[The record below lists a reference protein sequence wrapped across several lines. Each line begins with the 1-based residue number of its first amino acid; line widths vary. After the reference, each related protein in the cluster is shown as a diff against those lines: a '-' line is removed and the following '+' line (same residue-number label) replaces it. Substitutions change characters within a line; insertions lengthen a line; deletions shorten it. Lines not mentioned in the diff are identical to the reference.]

1 MNKKIM
7 IVLLSAVMAVSA
19 AACGN
24 GKGGKG
30 SAGGSG
36 QESTENKTKDSAAAS
51 DVSYDLEKDVKL
63 GKYMGLKV
71 GLPNTYK
78 VTKKQIEEY
87 AENVGQYYAKPTY
100 KDTDKKT
107 VEDGD
112 TVNIDYEGKKD
123 GVAFDGGTAADQY
136 LTIGSNSFIDGFEDG
151 LIGKKVGETVDL
163 NLTFPEDYQ
172 SEEMAG
178 ADVVFTVTIHKIV
191 KEDKSKKFELTDS
204 FVQENF
210 QCENV
215 SEFKK
220 QVKEN
225 LETMNENTKTSD
237 TRRAVLEQ
245 LQKVCEATVPQ
256 ELLDAR
262 VDSYI
267 EVFTKTNV
275 TEEGATLEDYLKEKR
290 DGMTQEDFRKEVVTE
305 MESSLKTEMILEAIA
320 KKEGIEI
327 DEEAFKN
334 YVQQQMTANGC
345 EKEEDFY
352 KLNGTDAE
360 SGEAY
365 TRKIFLGMNALNVI
379 VDNAKIE
386 YGVTQEDTAADQD
399 TKSE

>member
-334 YVQQQMTANGC
+334 YVQQQMTTNGC

>member
-1 MNKKIM
+1 
-7 IVLLSAVMAVSA
+7 
-19 AACGN
+19 
-24 GKGGKG
+24 
-30 SAGGSG
+30 
-36 QESTENKTKDSAAAS
+36 
-51 DVSYDLEKDVKL
+51 
-63 GKYMGLKV
+63 
-71 GLPNTYK
+71 
-78 VTKKQIEEY
+78 
-87 AENVGQYYAKPTY
+87 
-100 KDTDKKT
+100 
-107 VEDGD
+107 
-112 TVNIDYEGKKD
+112 
-123 GVAFDGGTAADQY
+123 
-136 LTIGSNSFIDGFEDG
+136 
-151 LIGKKVGETVDL
+151 
-163 NLTFPEDYQ
+163 
-172 SEEMAG
+172 MAG

>member
-163 NLTFPEDYQ
+163 NLTFPKDYQ

>member
-1 MNKKIM
+1 
-7 IVLLSAVMAVSA
+7 
-19 AACGN
+19 
-24 GKGGKG
+24 
-30 SAGGSG
+30 
-36 QESTENKTKDSAAAS
+36 
-51 DVSYDLEKDVKL
+51 
-63 GKYMGLKV
+63 MGLKV

-334 YVQQQMTANGC
+334 YVQQQMTTNGC

>member
-19 AACGN
+19 AACG
-24 GKGGKG
+24 KDSSKG
-30 SAGGSG
+30 SAGDSG
-36 QESTENKTKDSAAAS
+36 QESTENKKEESGTAS

-71 GLPNTYK
+71 GIPNTYK
-78 VTKKQIEEY
+78 VTKKQIDEY

-100 KDTDKKT
+100 KDTDKKV

-123 GVAFDGGTAADQY
+123 GVAFDGGSATDQY
-136 LTIGSNSFIDGFEDG
+136 LTIGSHSFIDGFEEG

-191 KEDKSKKFELTDS
+191 KEDKSKKFKLTDS

-215 SEFKK
+215 SEFKE
-220 QVKEN
+220 QIKEN

-237 TRRAVLEQ
+237 TKRAVLEE

-256 ELLDAR
+256 GLLDAR

-275 TEEGATLEDYLKEKR
+275 TQEGATLEDYLKEKR
-290 DGMTQEDFRKEVVTE
+290 DGMTQEDFRKEVAVE

-327 DEEAFKN
+327 EEEEFKN

-379 VDNAKIE
+379 VENAKIE
-386 YGVTQEDTAADQD
+386 YGAAQEDTKAEQD

>member
-334 YVQQQMTANGC
+334 YVQQQMTTNGC

-379 VDNAKIE
+379 VDNAEIE

>member
-136 LTIGSNSFIDGFEDG
+136 LTIGSDSFIDGFEDG

-163 NLTFPEDYQ
+163 NLTFPKDYQ